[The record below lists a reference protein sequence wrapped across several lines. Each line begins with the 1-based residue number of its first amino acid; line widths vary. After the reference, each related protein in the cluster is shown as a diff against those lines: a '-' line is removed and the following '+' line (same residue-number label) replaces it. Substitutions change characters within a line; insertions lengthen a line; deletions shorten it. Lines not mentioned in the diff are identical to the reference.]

1 MKTQTEPIVQVSRR
15 NKVTY
20 EERTALFGLITWRV
34 KVSTE
39 KIGDD
44 LIIDT
49 NGRKIDKIYFNG
61 KELTPHN
68 V

>member
-1 MKTQTEPIVQVSRR
+1 MKTQTDPIVQISRR

-34 KVSTE
+34 KISTE

-44 LIIDT
+44 LIIETD
-49 NGRKIDKIYFNG
+49 RPIDRIYFNG
-61 KELTPHN
+61 KLISIRL
-68 V
+68 

>member
-1 MKTQTEPIVQVSRR
+1 MKTQTDPIVQIFRR

-34 KVSTE
+34 KISTE

-44 LIIDT
+44 LIIETD
-49 NGRKIDKIYFNG
+49 RPIDRIYFNG
-61 KELTPHN
+61 KLISIRL
-68 V
+68 

>member
-1 MKTQTEPIVQVSRR
+1 MKTQTDPIVQIFRR

-34 KVSTE
+34 KISTE
-39 KIGDD
+39 KMGDD
-44 LIIDT
+44 LIIET
-49 NGRKIDKIYFNG
+49 HGRKIDKIYLNG
-61 KELTPHN
+61 KELTAHN